1 MSQKNLFG
9 ENVKHASLPYC
20 PVDFRAS
27 RSALPGSNEAK
38 MMTVSSGLKCLEWC
52 QSCGPLGCLEKML
65 VGSSLWHST
74 RCSLTWKVLNTKQGR
89 SFFRLVPLMPGTGET
104 DVSLWPTP
112 AYSQMGKPVRPLA
125 PSEKKGN
132 HGIMLVA
139 AVYDAGQKNPIC
151 TFPTPTRFDATCG
164 NLKGKEYTGKNRHA
178 MKLIQAAKM
187 YPTPTTNDAKNA
199 TLPPSQADRDSIPG
213 RLIQEGCSG
222 KLNPQW
228 VEWLM
233 GFPPGWTDL
242 DA

>member
-27 RSALPGSNEAK
+27 RSALPGSRKAQQ
-38 MMTVSSGLKCLEWC
+38 MTAISGQKCLEWC
-52 QSCGPLGCLEKML
+52 RSCGPLGSLEKMCL
-65 VGSSLWHST
+65 ESSLWHSMT
-74 RCSLTWKVLNTKQGR
+74 FFLTWKVQVTPAGR
-89 SFFRLVPLMPGTGET
+89 SLFRLAVSVPSTKET

-112 AYSQMGKPVRPLA
+112 TASQDMKPIRPLA
-125 PSEKKGN
+125 PSEKNGT

-164 NLKGKEYTGKNRHA
+164 NLKGKEYTGTKHA

-187 YPTPTTNDAKNA
+187 FPTPTAHNAKNA